1 MPGLRVHALLNL
13 PLALLLDQIFNSA
26 CNVNAMIA
34 PCRHLL
40 SDECETPEGYHDLQ
54 APKFYPADDVKTPLK
69 RRVIRRPTAL
79 RSSIQPGTVLI
90 LLAGRF
96 KGKRVVFLK
105 QLPSGLLLIT
115 GPFKVNGVRC
125 RLFLRLA
132 SIVMILPTS
141 PYCLQTRASALVT
154 LNSCPFVKYDHHL
167 PLS

>member
-26 CNVNAMIA
+26 CNENAMIA

-40 SDECETPEGYHDLQ
+40 SDGCETPEGYHDLQ

-90 LLAGRF
+90 LLAG
-96 KGKRVVFLK
+96 
-105 QLPSGLLLIT
+105 
-115 GPFKVNGVRC
+115 PFKVNGVRC

-132 SIVMILPTS
+132 SIVMMLSTS
-141 PYCLQTRASALVT
+141 PYCLQTRVSALVT
-154 LNSCPFVKYDHHL
+154 LNSCPFVKYDDHL
-167 PLS
+167 PLSQARPRLSLTQRSQGLQP